1 MSVSKLLSN
10 QIIDA
15 LSWSLKNLLSSEL
28 LEETQVKEDT
38 LENALEEMKKV
49 GNVRYSENRYS
60 LIDPGNLPEL
70 LKVRYDIKEMISEER
85 KPPTTR
91 KIADEL
97 EYDIN
102 KIYDVCQSYERKG
115 YVKKEKIK
123 GERAVFFTPITGEV
137 VTSRNYERINNLNSK
152 LRMLV
157 SESGLR
163 EPKMIEKVDM
173 FFEELRQRKLYE
185 KRRASINSFRKNM
198 IKTLRYAEKRSDI
211 HKSLGI
217 IPFYPSVATWKPLQI
232 MELDRDQMKERF
244 SIIVDPYE
252 LANEAMR
259 YLRTFYFP
267 LIVEK
272 VVDKRTVRIGELRS
286 FLSRFAGELSH
297 RVAEN
302 KLKEISAEDIKI
314 VADKLEKLHSCPFCP
329 FSGGVEK
336 KGGEND

>member
-102 KIYDVCQSYERKG
+102 KIYDVCHSY
-115 YVKKEKIK
+115 
-123 GERAVFFTPITGEV
+123 
-137 VTSRNYERINNLNSK
+137 
-152 LRMLV
+152 
-157 SESGLR
+157 
-163 EPKMIEKVDM
+163 
-173 FFEELRQRKLYE
+173 
-185 KRRASINSFRKNM
+185 
-198 IKTLRYAEKRSDI
+198 
-211 HKSLGI
+211 
-217 IPFYPSVATWKPLQI
+217 
-232 MELDRDQMKERF
+232 
-244 SIIVDPYE
+244 
-252 LANEAMR
+252 
-259 YLRTFYFP
+259 
-267 LIVEK
+267 
-272 VVDKRTVRIGELRS
+272 
-286 FLSRFAGELSH
+286 
-297 RVAEN
+297 
-302 KLKEISAEDIKI
+302 
-314 VADKLEKLHSCPFCP
+314 
-329 FSGGVEK
+329 
-336 KGGEND
+336 